1 MKLIIQI
8 PCFNEEESI
17 PIAVSCLPRT
27 VKGFESVE
35 WLIIDDGSSDQT
47 VRIARKCGIDHVI
60 KHQHNKGLATAFMS
74 GINACLELG
83 ADVIVNTDADNQYNA
98 EDIPKLTQPILQGE
112 AEIVIGERPISEI
125 AHFSPLKK
133 SLQKLGSWMVRIVSE
148 TNVKDAP
155 SGFRAFTR
163 DAARQLTVFNEYT
176 YTLETIIQA
185 GQKNISLTSV
195 PIRTNQDLRPSKL
208 VKSKRSYIQK
218 SIVTMIRI
226 FAIYRPL
233 RFFSFISLVLL
244 VSGISIG
251 IRYILLLFA
260 GDGDGHIQSL
270 ILASIL
276 TVTGFQ
282 AILFGFIAD
291 LQAAN
296 RKLLEDIRYDL
307 RK

>member
-1 MKLIIQI
+1 
-8 PCFNEEESI
+8 
-17 PIAVSCLPRT
+17 
-27 VKGFESVE
+27 
-35 WLIIDDGSSDQT
+35 
-47 VRIARKCGIDHVI
+47 
-60 KHQHNKGLATAFMS
+60 
-74 GINACLELG
+74 
-83 ADVIVNTDADNQYNA
+83 
-98 EDIPKLTQPILQGE
+98 
-112 AEIVIGERPISEI
+112 
-125 AHFSPLKK
+125 
-133 SLQKLGSWMVRIVSE
+133 MVRIVSE

-296 RKLLEDIRYDL
+296 RKLLEGIRYDL